1 MQPNV
6 EFLQSGSQSVK
17 RGETFFVLSLVLSLL
32 QAPAG
37 LSGKTSHD
45 STHAGSDLVGENQH
59 GRPKRFLTGTLSL
72 FSPQSPPVAP
82 PMCRPSPPPQAAS
95 WYAGWKSRTR
105 TGTGSFWATRSVC
118 VSPLFAVQS
127 SSVTVLL
134 RLWLQLPHQVVY
146 KEKDSD
152 SAVHFWTVDGN
163 ATHSVQLTGLGKYV
177 LYEIQV
183 LAFTRMGDG
192 RPSAPPILERTL
204 DDVPGPPVGIL
215 FPEVRTTSVRLIWQS
230 PSEPNGIILGK

>member
-1 MQPNV
+1 MPSSGPTNV
-6 EFLQSGSQSVK
+6 SAFATTSSSILVRWFEVPDPDRNGLILGYKVWW
-17 RGETFFVLSLVLSLL
+17 RLTFVHCL
-32 QAPAG
+32 
-37 LSGKTSHD
+37 
-45 STHAGSDLVGENQH
+45 
-59 GRPKRFLTGTLSL
+59 
-72 FSPQSPPVAP
+72 
-82 PMCRPSPPPQAAS
+82 
-95 WYAGWKSRTR
+95 
-105 TGTGSFWATRSVC
+105 
-118 VSPLFAVQS
+118 QS

-134 RLWLQLPHQVVY
+134 LLWLPLPDQVVF

-152 SAVHFWTVDGN
+152 SAVHFWTVEGN

-230 PSEPNGIILGK
+230 PSEPNGIILG